1 MDGLV
6 DRVRPGIRIPSPSDS
21 RAVKH
26 DCARRIPAGRADRR
40 VIETR
45 ITPTR
50 MTEAWVTPT
59 RIYISLFHQD
69 KLVAIKKES
78 K

>member
-6 DRVRPGIRIPSPSDS
+6 DRVRPGTRIPSPTDS

-26 DCARRIPAGRADRR
+26 DCARPNPAGRADRR

-59 RIYISLFHQD
+59 RIYSI
-69 KLVAIKKES
+69 
-78 K
+78 